1 MSTRPLTERNLEIV
15 RMWDADVPMA
25 QIVRKFLL
33 SHQRI
38 SKIVQRYGGKA
49 KRSTWAPA
57 RAKIEAHRH
66 EIEAAIAAR
75 CPMWRISA
83 RFKISMATL
92 HDYGFRGLGHV
103 GAPDRAA
110 EWERL
115 YVREGMSTPQ
125 IARRT
130 GAPQSTIAKH
140 LKKRGLTRDPQVAA
154 RTAYSDRRREALS
167 QLCVRLS
174 KEGVPEDEIARRC
187 KTLSVEGVRAHLQ
200 RDADRRHWEDLYVT
214 QNRTAAEISK
224 LTGVGANTI
233 SVHIKHAGLSRP
245 QGRRRVW

>member
-115 YVREGMSTPQ
+115 YVDVQLTTGEVARLTKSAQSSVHSYLDRRGLLRSASESQRLVMERVKQARAEALGTQIDAWERMFVTERLSVLEISRRTFHPCSRIKRHLRERGIDTSRNRNRRPHVSTP
-125 IARRT
+125 
-130 GAPQSTIAKH
+130 S
-140 LKKRGLTRDPQVAA
+140 RDEVA
-154 RTAYSDRRREALS
+154 
-167 QLCVRLS
+167 
-174 KEGVPEDEIARRC
+174 
-187 KTLSVEGVRAHLQ
+187 SV
-200 RDADRRHWEDLYVT
+200 
-214 QNRTAAEISK
+214 
-224 LTGVGANTI
+224 
-233 SVHIKHAGLSRP
+233 
-245 QGRRRVW
+245 